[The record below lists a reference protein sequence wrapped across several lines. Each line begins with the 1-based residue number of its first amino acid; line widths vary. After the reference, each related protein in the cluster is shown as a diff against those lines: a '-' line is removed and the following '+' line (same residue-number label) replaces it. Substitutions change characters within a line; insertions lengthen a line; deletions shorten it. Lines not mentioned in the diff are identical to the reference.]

1 MSRGVVLLT
10 FSNDS
15 YSDSRR
21 PKLLIADDH
30 LLMLDALQAMLQAQ
44 FDVLTVDNGQSFV
57 ERVKDFQPDLAVL
70 DIGMPNGDGFAAA
83 KKVRQTHPVLP
94 IVFLSMYGDR
104 SHVER
109 AAEVGARAFL
119 SKSVPAEELT
129 AALKA
134 VLQGGTL
141 LELPPTSALG
151 GEHEERTGLTARQR
165 EVLRLIAGGS
175 SAKDIANHLNIS
187 VRTAEFH
194 RAAIMQRLNLHSTA
208 QMTRYAIANN
218 LT

>member
-1 MSRGVVLLT
+1 VT
-10 FSNDS
+10 FSNNS

-30 LLMLDALQAMLQAQ
+30 LLMLDGLQAVLQTQ
-44 FDVLTVDNGQSFV
+44 FDVLTVDNGQSFI
-57 ERVKDFQPDLAVL
+57 ERAEDFHPEIAVL
-70 DIGMPNGDGFAAA
+70 DIGMPNSDGFVTA
-83 KKVRQTHPVLP
+83 KKVLQNQPFLP

-109 AAEVGARAFL
+109 AAEIGAKAFL
-119 SKSVPAEELT
+119 SKCVPAEELI

-134 VLQGGTL
+134 VLEGRTL
-141 LELPPTSALG
+141 LETPATSVR
-151 GEHEERTGLTARQR
+151 GEHDVKNGLTARQR
-165 EVLRLIAGGS
+165 EVLRLIAGGC

-194 RAAIMQRLNLHSTA
+194 RAAIMQRLSLHSTA

-218 LT
+218 IA